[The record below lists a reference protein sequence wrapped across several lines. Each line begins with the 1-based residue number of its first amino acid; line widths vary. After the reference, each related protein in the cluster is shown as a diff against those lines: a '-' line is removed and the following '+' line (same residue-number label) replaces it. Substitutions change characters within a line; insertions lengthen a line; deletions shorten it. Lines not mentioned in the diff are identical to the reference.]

1 MNRWR
6 IAAGLVLSF
15 LLLVPAVSEGKK
27 KKTTSAP
34 DSREEGRTRHR
45 AVQETMDLSGYGT
58 IDEIKRISLQNE
70 LKRMIQ
76 QHNERQ
82 KDRKTKTKIK
92 TYQYSNVPDSK
103 NSKFRVENFNYLDIS
118 SYGFIT
124 EVDQQQL
131 EKRLNEL
138 IEQHNL
144 YSTGQLK
151 RPGSVRYRVR

>member
-15 LLLVPAVSEGKK
+15 LLLVPAVSEGKR
-27 KKTTSAP
+27 KKTASDP
-34 DSREEGRTRHR
+34 DSREEGRSRHR

-82 KDRKTKTKIK
+82 KTRKSKIK
-92 TYQYSNVPDSK
+92 TYQYSNATDSK
-103 NSKFRVENFNYLDIS
+103 SSKFRVENFNYLDIS

-124 EVDQQQL
+124 EVDQQDL

-144 YSTGQLK
+144 YSTGKLK

>member
-27 KKTTSAP
+27 KKTTSDP

-58 IDEIKRISLQNE
+58 IDEIKRINLQSQ
-70 LKRMIQ
+70 LKRMIL

-82 KDRKTKTKIK
+82 KGRKSRIK
-92 TYQYSNVPDSK
+92 TYQYSNATDSK
-103 NSKFRVENFNYLDIS
+103 SSKFKVENFNYLDIG

-124 EVDQQQL
+124 EVDQQTL
-131 EKRLNEL
+131 EKRLNEM

-144 YSTGQLK
+144 YSKGKLK
-151 RPGSVRYRVR
+151 RPGSVRFPVR

>member
-6 IAAGLVLSF
+6 IVAGLVLSF

-27 KKTTSAP
+27 KKTTFDP
-34 DSREEGRTRHR
+34 EPREEGRARRR
-45 AVQETMDLSGYGT
+45 AVQETMDISGYGT
-58 IDEIKRISLQNE
+58 IDEIKRIGLQNE
-70 LKRMIQ
+70 LKLMIK

-82 KDRKTKTKIK
+82 KDRKSKIK
-92 TYQYSNVPDSK
+92 TYQYSNAADSK
-103 NSKFRVENFNYLDIS
+103 NSKFRVENFNYLDIG

-131 EKRLNEL
+131 EKRLDEM
-138 IEQHNL
+138 IGQHNL
-144 YSTGQLK
+144 YSTGKLK

>member
-6 IAAGLVLSF
+6 IAAGLVLSS

-27 KKTTSAP
+27 KKTGSDP
-34 DSREEGRTRHR
+34 ELRDEGRTRHR

-58 IDEIKRISLQNE
+58 IDEIKRMSLQTE
-70 LKRMIQ
+70 LKRMIMR
-76 QHNERQ
+76 HNERQ
-82 KDRKTKTKIK
+82 KGRKNKIK
-92 TYQYSNVPDSK
+92 TYQYSNAADSK
-103 NSKFRVENFNYLDIS
+103 SSKFRVENFNYLDIS

-124 EVDQQQL
+124 EVDQQDL

-144 YSTGQLK
+144 YSTGKLK
-151 RPGSVRYRVR
+151 RPGSVRFPVR

>member
-27 KKTTSAP
+27 KKTASDP
-34 DSREEGRTRHR
+34 EFRDEGRTRHR

-58 IDEIKRISLQNE
+58 IDEIKRISLQTE
-70 LKRMIQ
+70 LKRMIM

-82 KDRKTKTKIK
+82 KGRKTKIK
-92 TYQYSNVPDSK
+92 TYQYSNTADSK
-103 NSKFRVENFNYLDIS
+103 NSRFKVENFNYLDIG

-124 EVDQQQL
+124 EVDQRHL
-131 EKRLNEL
+131 EKQLNEL
-138 IEQHNL
+138 IKQHNL
-144 YSTGQLK
+144 YSTGKLK
-151 RPGSVRYRVR
+151 RPGSVRFPVR